1 MNKNKTKTHKRLKR
15 KKRVR
20 KVVFGTAQAPRLTTF
35 RSLKNIYAQI
45 IDDETGN
52 TIVSANSMSEKLS
65 DKGQSG
71 SNIDAAKIIGE
82 AIAKKAIEVGIREV
96 KFDRNGYRYHGRVKA
111 LAESAR
117 EAGLAF

>member
-1 MNKNKTKTHKRLKR
+1 MNKNKAKTQKRLKR

-52 TIVSANSMSEKLS
+52 TIVSANTMSEKLS
-65 DKGQSG
+65 DSGKSG
-71 SNIDAAKIIGE
+71 SNIDAAKVIGE

>member
-82 AIAKKAIEVGIREV
+82 AIAKKAIEVGIRGV